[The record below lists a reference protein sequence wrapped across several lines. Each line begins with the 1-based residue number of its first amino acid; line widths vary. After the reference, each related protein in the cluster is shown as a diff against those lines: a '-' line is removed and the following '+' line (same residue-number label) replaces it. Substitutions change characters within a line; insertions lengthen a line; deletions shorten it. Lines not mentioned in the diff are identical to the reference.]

1 MAVDF
6 ADGEGERIVAII
18 RRGGDIGRDTEKRRP
33 CAFRPKR
40 LALQGQGKKH
50 DADFLQLVD
59 DFDLIASIDV
69 GERVVAA
76 CATVGIER
84 VEQEGL
90 LAKVRHPKARCRRP
104 ILLLHIEDD
113 NRIRPLEKVRDH
125 DADALA
131 GAGGCFEQDM
141 LGSPKAHE
149 LAIDAAEE
157 NAGILQE
164 LGLADLADPRP
175 AGFAV
180 ELLAREKRRH
190 DTDQADREG
199 DEETGEKRLP
209 HDRQVA
215 HRP

>member
-1 MAVDF
+1 
-6 ADGEGERIVAII
+6 
-18 RRGGDIGRDTEKRRP
+18 
-33 CAFRPKR
+33 
-40 LALQGQGKKH
+40 
-50 DADFLQLVD
+50 
-59 DFDLIASIDV
+59 
-69 GERVVAA
+69 
-76 CATVGIER
+76 
-84 VEQEGL
+84 
-90 LAKVRHPKARCRRP
+90 
-104 ILLLHIEDD
+104 
-113 NRIRPLEKVRDH
+113 
-125 DADALA
+125 
-131 GAGGCFEQDM
+131 M